1 MTITDY
7 EKYIKNINEA
17 LKRIENKQN
26 KPQSQE
32 EFLKELE
39 TW

>member
-1 MTITDY
+1 MTLTDY

-17 LKRIENKQN
+17 LKRIRNKPN
-26 KPQSQE
+26 KPQTQE
-32 EFLKELE
+32 KFLKELE